1 MPGRQPHGVY
11 IFYPT
16 TTQFQEIHT
25 FGLFLAPNRAL
36 MPGGVIVVC
45 ALAVFGIVGLVVAA
59 TKLEPSLPK
68 SSSKKKRSS
77 TTPETPAPSIFATTI
92 SKVAQRFGAED
103 PLRRHQEPARSHE
116 HPTPP
121 SQRTTADEAALA
133 VESTHATGPQ
143 STPTPSNLQSVPL
156 IQFESDSDH
165 SSTPLATPTV
175 LEQFDPYYGTPLSP
189 LGSPI
194 ASKPLGR
201 DAGNPHPTAP
211 RSQYPLLEVPQGS
224 SGGSSPHSPSND
236 SAYRTAI
243 ESPLSADS
251 FHSARSSVVFS
262 PPSQRNSLSLDEAAS
277 RVAAGRLDI
286 HSWSTMVQ
294 PQETGPHRE

>member
-1 MPGRQPHGVY
+1 
-11 IFYPT
+11 
-16 TTQFQEIHT
+16 
-25 FGLFLAPNRAL
+25 

-175 LEQFDPYYGTPLSP
+175 LEQFDPYYGAPLSP

-211 RSQYPLLEVPQGS
+211 RSQYPLLEVPQGRAAD
-224 SGGSSPHSPSND
+224 PHHIRLQMILLTGLPSNHH
-236 SAYRTAI
+236 YLQIPFTAPAAASY
-243 ESPLSADS
+243 SPRHLSATV
-251 FHSARSSVVFS
+251 SVS
-262 PPSQRNSLSLDEAAS
+262 MKPRRGWL
-277 RVAAGRLDI
+277 RV
-286 HSWSTMVQ
+286 V
-294 PQETGPHRE
+294 